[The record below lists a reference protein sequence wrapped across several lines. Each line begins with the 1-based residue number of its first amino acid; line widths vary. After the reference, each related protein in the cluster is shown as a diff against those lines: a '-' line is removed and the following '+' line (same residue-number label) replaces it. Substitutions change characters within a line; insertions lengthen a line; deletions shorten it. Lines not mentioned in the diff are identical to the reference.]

1 MASINSVDTFGS
13 ASIDELLSVNDLT
26 FLADNETNIVV
37 ERSQKKTYSQKT
49 SYEAGE
55 VIVLQLNTG
64 SDYISWLDST
74 LRIKLN
80 ITQDFNNSSS
90 TTFGGG
96 SVLNLFENIRLIS
109 RSGVVLTEINKLN
122 LWNFFSLKLNHT
134 REWRKGQQGF
144 ELLGV
149 DQPVLPENEYII
161 PLGDICGFFQDE
173 VLSPSSLCS
182 GMRIE
187 LTCATINNAYQCP
200 VTVGVN
206 TAITASVIS
215 GIELN
220 LDSYRLSAG
229 AMSALN
235 SMAAS
240 SGLVLTFPDINN
252 SKFNKAVGSTSFN
265 AEVRQ
270 SVSMANQVY
279 AVVRDSANVGNPTTD
294 SFTVLPPTA
303 TSSYQYRV
311 ASIYLPQ
318 VPVVGPK
325 QYYAQLSYVR
335 GDTRSGREVGFRGDV
350 ANNNALACATIARYS
365 TKGSGMA
372 LNNSTNLTLQM
383 TVSAVASDIDV
394 FLMHTKRVV
403 VFLESVTVSE

>member
-1 MASINSVDTFGS
+1 MAAINSVDTFGS

-26 FLADNETNIVV
+26 FLADNETNIVT

-80 ITQDFNNSSS
+80 ITQTLNDAN

-134 REWRKGQQGF
+134 REWRKSQQGF

-149 DQPVLPENEYII
+149 GQRVFPDNEYII
-161 PLGDICGFFQDE
+161 PLGDLAPFFQDD

-187 LTCATINNAYQCP
+187 LTCATINNAYECKIDA
-200 VTVGVN
+200 GN

-279 AVVRDSANVGNPTTD
+279 AVVRNSANVGNPAAD
-294 SFTVLPPTA
+294 SFTVLQPTA